1 MNNNQIKP
9 NFKFNF
15 KFNLKFNLKSKN
27 LAILKII
34 LFLFLV
40 LCFTT
45 VLNNEKFSNERELHD
60 LFTDLI
66 KCKGKCTQ
74 KEKQEAENKIDKYYE
89 EELKAIKKAQKKK
102 ESKKVLK
109 YFGRKFC
116 QYSNESS
123 VMYKMINEDFR
134 EKYPNVEIMFNWMET
149 YREKREGNYAQ
160 VEKVPALLNKNYK
173 KIDLMKPTKNV
184 LENIY
189 QQL

>member
-9 NFKFNF
+9 KIKFNYNFKF
-15 KFNLKFNLKSKN
+15 KN

-34 LFLFLV
+34 LFLFLL
-40 LCFTT
+40 LCFTNL
-45 VLNNEKFSNERELHD
+45 LNNEKFSNERELHD

-74 KEKQEAENKIDKYYE
+74 KEKQEAEDKIDKYYE
-89 EELKAIKKAQKKK
+89 DEIKQIKEDHKKK
-102 ESKKVLK
+102 QSKKVLK

-116 QYSNESS
+116 PYSNECS

-134 EKYPNVEIMFNWMET
+134 NKYSDVEIMFNWMET

-160 VEKVPALLNKNYK
+160 VEKVPTLLNKNYK
-173 KIDLMKPTKNV
+173 KIDLLKPTKNV